1 MTLAAVYGQQ
11 RALDALRA
19 ALKTRTVHHAYLFA
33 GPEGV
38 GKELTAIGFAQALA
52 CREKPGEGCGECST
66 CSRISRRGH
75 PDVNWVMP
83 QEEMIARGLAAR
95 SEFSATPSREIRV
108 EQIRQLRERL
118 ALRPLEAPAKVAILV
133 CADQMNAQ
141 AQNAF
146 LKTLE
151 EPPPGSVLILIA
163 SSPDLLL
170 PTIRSRCAK
179 IQFGPLP
186 VDFIAGKV
194 QDERELDPQTA
205 HLVAVMSEGSL
216 SRALDLDVKGLTRRK
231 EIIALFQAALG
242 LQPAPMLKFA
252 EIFGASREM
261 AEEVIAVLRVW
272 FRDLLSIR
280 SGSARLNYPD
290 LEALTEQSA
299 AGQSESAIHAR
310 WTLLERAME
319 AISEKNGAP
328 RLQLE
333 RMLIEMGRA
342 R

>member
-11 RALDALRA
+11 RAVDALRA
-19 ALKTRTVHHAYLFA
+19 ALKTRTVHHAYVFA

-83 QEEMIARGLAAR
+83 QEEMIARGLASR

-108 EQIRQLRERL
+108 EQIRKLMERL
-118 ALRPLEAPAKVAILV
+118 ALRPLEATAKVAILV
-133 CADQMNAQ
+133 CADQMNVQ

-151 EPPPGSVLILIA
+151 EPPSGSVLILIA
-163 SSPDLLL
+163 SSP
-170 PTIRSRCAK
+170 

-186 VDFIAGKV
+186 VDFIASKI
-194 QDERELDPQTA
+194 QAERELDPATA

-216 SRALDLDVKGLTRRK
+216 SRALDLDVEALGRRK
-231 EIIALFQAALG
+231 DVIALFEAAVG
-242 LQPAPMLKFA
+242 LQPAPLLKFA

-261 AEEVIAVLRVW
+261 AEEVLAVLRVW

-280 SGSARLNYPD
+280 SGSPRLNYSD
-290 LEALTEQSA
+290 LQELAEHSA
-299 AGQSESAIHAR
+299 AGQSESAIHTR

-319 AISEKNGAP
+319 AISERNGSP

-333 RMLIEMGRA
+333 RMLIEMGA
-342 R
+342 AK

>member
-1 MTLAAVYGQQ
+1 MTLAAVHGQQ
-11 RALDALRA
+11 RAVDALRA
-19 ALKTRTVHHAYLFA
+19 ALKTRTAHHAYVFA
-33 GPEGV
+33 GPVGV

-83 QEEMIARGLAAR
+83 QEQMIARGLASR

-108 EQIRQLRERL
+108 EQIRKLMERL
-118 ALRPLEAPAKVAILV
+118 ALRPLEATAKVAILV

-151 EPPPGSVLILIA
+151 EPPSGTVLILIA
-163 SSPDLLL
+163 SSPELLL
-170 PTIRSRCAK
+170 PTIRSRCSK

-186 VDFIAGKV
+186 VDFIAGKI
-194 QDERELDPQTA
+194 QAERELDSATA

-216 SRALDLDVKGLTRRK
+216 SRALDLDVEGLGRRK
-231 EIIALFQAALG
+231 DVIALFEEAVG

-252 EIFGASREM
+252 ETFGASRER
-261 AEEVIAVLRVW
+261 AEEALAILRVW

-280 SGSARLNYPD
+280 SGSARLNYSD
-290 LEALTEQSA
+290 LHDLAEQSA
-299 AGQSESAIHAR
+299 AGKSESAIHTR

-333 RMLIEMGRA
+333 RMLIEMGA
-342 R
+342 AK

>member
-11 RALDALRA
+11 RAVDALRA

-170 PTIRSRCAK
+170 PTIRSRCSK
-179 IQFGPLP
+179 IHFGPLP

-194 QDERELDPQTA
+194 KDERELDPQTA

-231 EIIALFQAALG
+231 DIIALFQGALG

-290 LEALTEQSA
+290 LRELTEKSA

>member
-1 MTLAAVYGQQ
+1 MTLDAVYGQQ
-11 RALDALRA
+11 RAVDALRA
-19 ALKTRTVHHAYLFA
+19 ALQTKTVHHAYVFA

-38 GKELTAIGFAQALA
+38 GKELTAIAFAQALA
-52 CREKPGEGCGECST
+52 CREKPNEGCGECSI

-83 QEEMIARGLAAR
+83 QEELIARGLASR

-108 EQIRQLRERL
+108 EQIRRLEDRL
-118 ALRPLEAPAKVAILV
+118 ALRPLEATVKVAILAS
-133 CADQMNAQ
+133 ADQMTAQ

-163 SSPDLLL
+163 SSPERLQA
-170 PTIRSRCAK
+170 TIRSRCAK
-179 IQFGPLP
+179 VQFAPLP
-186 VDFIAGKV
+186 VDFIASKI
-194 QDERELDPQTA
+194 QAERKLDSTTA

-216 SRALDLDVKGLTRRK
+216 SRALDLNVEGLSRRK
-231 EIIALFQAALG
+231 DAIALFEEALG
-242 LQPAPMLKFA
+242 LQPSPLLKFA
-252 EIFGASREM
+252 ETFGASRER
-261 AEEVIAVLRVW
+261 AEEVLAVLRVW
-272 FRDLLSIR
+272 FRDLLSVR
-280 SGSARLNYPD
+280 SGSARLNYSD
-290 LEALTEQSA
+290 LQELAEQSA
-299 AGQSESAIHAR
+299 AKQSEWAIHTR
-310 WTLLERAME
+310 WNLLERAME
-319 AISEKNGAP
+319 AISERNGAP